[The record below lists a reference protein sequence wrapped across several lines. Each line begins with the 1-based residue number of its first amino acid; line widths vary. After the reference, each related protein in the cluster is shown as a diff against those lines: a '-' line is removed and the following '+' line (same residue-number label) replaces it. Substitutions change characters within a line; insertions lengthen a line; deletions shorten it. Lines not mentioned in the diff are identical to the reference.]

1 MKKIM
6 SLVVSI
12 AIFCAV
18 NAQETKTKTNTE
30 NPPAIPKEYF
40 KTSENNSKTSDNKN
54 KTSEVKKEENPNAYP
69 LSKIAISVNPVGF
82 VQFGPM
88 VNIEAGVTKSLAVNA
103 HVRFSSVGLL
113 TYVVND
119 DADGLDELSGIAFGA
134 GSIYFFGKQ
143 RNKPYAGILL
153 EYEKVE
159 LLYAQFD
166 PWEWKKTNNN
176 FVFACNGG
184 YRFRFKSGF
193 FINTGAYLGAA
204 VTKYEWNYTE
214 PDYGLDD
221 PEPREGTD
229 VTPFGMVEVTLGF
242 EF

>member
-6 SLVVSI
+6 SLFILLVILYTVS
-12 AIFCAV
+12 
-18 NAQETKTKTNTE
+18 AQETKTKTNAE
-30 NPPAIPKEYF
+30 NAPAIPKEYF
-40 KTSENNSKTSDNKN
+40 KTTEESKNKSTEDKN
-54 KTSEVKKEENPNAYP
+54 KTREVKQEYSNEYP
-69 LSKIAISVNPVGF
+69 ISKVAISVNPVGF
-82 VQFGPM
+82 VQFGPL
-88 VNIEAGVTKSLAVNA
+88 VNIEVGLSKSLVVNA

-119 DADGLDELSGIAFGA
+119 DPDGLDELSGIAFGA

-143 RNKPYAGILL
+143 RSKPYAGILL
-153 EYEKVE
+153 EFEKLE

-166 PWEWKKTNNN
+166 SWEWKETDQNGV
-176 FVFACNGG
+176 FVCNGG

-221 PEPREGTD
+221 AEPREGTD